1 MTKKYK
7 IISLFS
13 GAGGLDLGFYNN
25 NFEIIW
31 ANDFDKVS
39 VETYKKNLGN
49 HIIYGDIT
57 KINSSSIPNN
67 ADVILGGFPC
77 QGFSVANNKRNMK
90 DMRNYLYLE
99 MVRIINDKQP
109 KIFVAENVKG
119 LLSMENGKILEMI
132 IKDFKDIGY
141 EVDYKVLNS
150 ADYGVPQLRERIV
163 IVGNKIG
170 KKNLFPK
177 KTHDNFNLKDYQKQI
192 TVKESIG
199 FLKDIEVS
207 ENPIKINNMIIKN
220 HIASENVLSKFWK
233 RKYNITQREI
243 CDYLNKWKK
252 NTGISIKTIDKIFGY
267 KHTAGH
273 WFRKD
278 NNSGSIPKP
287 HDWWK
292 LKELLKFDNK
302 YDKQVTEF
310 IEKDITFEQ
319 SLRIVNWDKP
329 SDTIT
334 ASQPEIHINKKRRL
348 SIRECAILQS
358 FPLNFE
364 FNGSKSG
371 MYRQIGNA
379 VPPLLA
385 EKIAKCVIEMLET

>member
-163 IVGNKIG
+163 IIGNKIG

-207 ENPIKINNMIIKN
+207 ENPIKINNIIIKN

-252 NTGISIKTIDKIFGY
+252 
-267 KHTAGH
+267 
-273 WFRKD
+273 
-278 NNSGSIPKP
+278 
-287 HDWWK
+287 
-292 LKELLKFDNK
+292 K
-302 YDKQVTEF
+302 YG
-310 IEKDITFEQ
+310 
-319 SLRIVNWDKP
+319 
-329 SDTIT
+329 
-334 ASQPEIHINKKRRL
+334 
-348 SIRECAILQS
+348 
-358 FPLNFE
+358 NF
-364 FNGSKSG
+364 N
-371 MYRQIGNA
+371 
-379 VPPLLA
+379 
-385 EKIAKCVIEMLET
+385 

>member
-163 IVGNKIG
+163 IIGNKIG

-207 ENPIKINNMIIKN
+207 ENPIKINNIIIKN

-252 NTGISIKTIDKIFGY
+252 NTGISIKTIDKTFGY